1 MSQAVQIY
9 SFPLSG
15 HSHRVQLF
23 ASVIGINHELVPVDL
38 ANGEHKKAP
47 YLTINPFGQVPA
59 LKDGGIVIA
68 DSNAILVYLARKYA
82 PDWISSDPVTEAEI
96 QRFLSLAAGS
106 IAYGPA
112 AARLITVFGAD
123 LDIEKTEIIAY
134 DALDKLEGHLD
145 GKTWLVAE
153 RPSIADIA
161 IYSYVAHAPEG
172 NISLEGYPNIRSLL
186 TRIEMLPGFIPMPA
200 SKAGL
205 AA

>member
-1 MSQAVQIY
+1 MSQAIKIY

-23 ASVIGINHELVPVDL
+23 ASLTGINHELIPVDL
-38 ANGEHKKAP
+38 AQGEHKQAP
-47 YLTINPFGQVPA
+47 YLAINPFAQVPA
-59 LKDGGIVIA
+59 IKDGEVVVA

-82 PDWISSDPVTEAEI
+82 PDWISTDPVIEAEI
-96 QRFLSLAAGS
+96 QKFLSLAAGE
-106 IAYGPA
+106 IAFGPA
-112 AARLITVFGAD
+112 SARLITVFGAD
-123 LDIEKTEIIAY
+123 LDVKRTQAIAY
-134 DALDKLEGHLD
+134 GVLDKLERHLS

-161 IYSYVAHAPEG
+161 LYSYVAHAPEG
-172 NISLEGYPNIRSLL
+172 NVSLDDYPNIREFLS
-186 TRIEMLPGFIPMPA
+186 RIEGLPGFIPMPA